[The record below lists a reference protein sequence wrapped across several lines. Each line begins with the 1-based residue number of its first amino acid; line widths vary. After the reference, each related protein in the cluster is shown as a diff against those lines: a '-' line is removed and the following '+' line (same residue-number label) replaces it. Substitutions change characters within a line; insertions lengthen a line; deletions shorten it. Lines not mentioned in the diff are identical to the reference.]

1 MTPVVGSVV
10 GLVVIVLALF
20 LWAGIL
26 LGVGALTVW
35 ALSVFGLVTFS
46 WTKAVAAAVLLVV
59 LSRIFSRTVVT
70 G

>member
-1 MTPVVGSVV
+1 MTPVVGSIV

-26 LGVGALTVW
+26 LGLGALTVW

-46 WTKAVAAAVLLVV
+46 WTKAIAAAILIVV

-70 G
+70 S